1 LSPDAGSLAAAPLI
15 DSDHTAVRALALA
28 HAQGGDDR
36 QRAVALC
43 LAARDGFRCDP

>member
-36 QRAVALC
+36 QRAARHS
-43 LAARDGFRCDP
+43 ATARDGFRCDP